1 MDAIKLFVI
10 FKSVGF
16 GVIAVIIA
24 LLLAIWI
31 HKKLKRDAARAG
43 YDSVSAYLESPP
55 RSDREKRD
63 AVDLGLKGLAICV
76 FGLILTPL
84 LIIGVFPLF
93 FGLRKIAYASLGLG
107 LVDDGEENF
116 PLA

>member
-1 MDAIKLFVI
+1 MDVIKLFVL
-10 FKSVGF
+10 FKLVGA

-24 LLLAIWI
+24 ALLALWI
-31 HKKLKRDAARAG
+31 HKKLKRDATQAG
-43 YDSVSAYLESPP
+43 YDSVGAYLKSPP

-63 AVDLGLKGLAICV
+63 AIDLGLKGLAICM
-76 FGLILTPL
+76 FGLLFTPL

-107 LVDDGEENF
+107 LVEDAEEDL